1 MAKVI
6 LEFDRV
12 EQYDQIQDALN
23 GWKWSSVCSELDQW
37 LRSEVKHNTNNTAEQ
52 AEAYK
57 KAREKLR
64 EMVYEYYLT
73 LDI

>member
-6 LEFDRV
+6 LEF
-12 EQYDQIQDALN
+12 EQIEEWQEIQMALN
-23 GWKWSSVCSELDQW
+23 GHKWFDVSYQLDQW